1 MSFTDKLVKNTYFH
15 LLSQAVNLLSPFILI
30 PVIISSIGA
39 EDYGIYV
46 LVLGFI
52 GTFGLLDLS
61 FSSSFVK
68 FIAEYYNKKQNDKL
82 IEIINTGFLFY
93 LIFSTLTVITALLI
107 SDYLFGLVNIPPE
120 KYALAKNVFYLSL
133 SIFFFGS
140 SFGIFNSLLIGLQKM
155 YQGAIA
161 SIFVSIGYFTAVLI
175 LMLTHSG
182 LFSLMIAQLASGIIS
197 VVITLILA
205 KRNLP
210 GLVVTPR
217 KFTISRLKE
226 MSKFGIQI
234 QVSRLST
241 FASEKYDE
249 FLLGAFSTLGNVTL
263 YNLGSKAASYGK
275 FIPLQFMAPI
285 APAAA
290 ELSAM
295 KRDDKLKELY
305 LNAVK
310 YLNMLAIPIFIFLF
324 FFSDR
329 LFIAWMGPG
338 YETSILISR
347 ILIVGYLSNFLFSVP
362 GNIIIPNTGA
372 PKFQMREGL
381 IFLGI
386 NIIASYFLIKKFG
399 ITGAAFG
406 NAISVVISSVY
417 ILIVSSR
424 FFKVSPLKIIPD
436 LFTKPFLFSIIP
448 VIPLLIFFYLTGY
461 SSERVFNILYVSAAA
476 LFYFT
481 VYLFLLVNFTYLNSK
496 DYELITKFLIKL
508 PPFNLI
514 AEKERQKLRSSE
526 TSNKKIEVS
535 GIDEIK
541 IDEENRQEYT
551 ISATRLKIV
560 KLFSIRRYRDDIL
573 HYIKRVISQDEN

>member
-1 MSFTDKLVKNTYFH
+1 MSFTGKLVKNTYFH

-68 FIAEYYNKKQNDKL
+68 FIAEYHNKKQTVSL
-82 IEIINTGFLFY
+82 IEVINTGFIFY
-93 LIFSTLTVITALLI
+93 LIFSVVTVTIALLV

-120 KYALAKNVFYLSL
+120 KYLLAKNVFYLSL
-133 SIFFFGS
+133 MIFFFGS

-161 SIFVSIGYFTAVLI
+161 SIFVSLGYFAAVLI
-175 LMLTHSG
+175 LMLTNSG
-182 LFSLMIAQLASGIIS
+182 LLSLMIAQLTSGIVS
-197 VVITLILA
+197 VIITLILA

-210 GLVVTPR
+210 GLVVSPR
-217 KFTISRLKE
+217 RFTLTRLKE

-234 QVSRLST
+234 QVSRLAT

-263 YNLGSKAASYGK
+263 YNLGSKAATYGK
-275 FIPLQFMAPI
+275 FIPLQFIAPI
-285 APAAA
+285 VPAAA
-290 ELSAM
+290 ELSAL
-295 KRDDKLKELY
+295 KQADKLRELY
-305 LNAVK
+305 LSTVK
-310 YLNMLAIPIFIFLF
+310 YLNMLAIPVFIFLF

-329 LFIAWMGPG
+329 LFFAWMGPG
-338 YETSILISR
+338 YESSVLISR
-347 ILIVGYLSNFLFSVP
+347 ILIAGYISNFLFSVP
-362 GNIIIPNTGA
+362 GNIIIPNTGV
-372 PKFQMREGL
+372 PKYQMREGL

-386 NIIASYFLIKKFG
+386 NIIVSYFLIKEYG

-406 NAISVVISSVY
+406 NAVSVVISSVY

-424 FFKVSPLKIIPD
+424 FFRVNPLRIITKF
-436 LFTKPFLFSIIP
+436 FTKPVLFSVIP
-448 VIPLLIFFYLTGY
+448 AIPLLLFFTFTAY
-461 SSERVFNILYVSAAA
+461 SSERAINILYIGAAA
-476 LFYFT
+476 FFYFM
-481 VYLFLLVNFTYLNSK
+481 VYGFLLINFTYLSPK

-508 PPFNLI
+508 PPFNII
-514 AEKERQKLRSSE
+514 AERQRRKMKTDAAAAATDELIENDINTEDSRGLRNE
-526 TSNKKIEVS
+526 FSNKTA
-535 GIDEIK
+535 G
-541 IDEENRQEYT
+541 
-551 ISATRLKIV
+551 
-560 KLFSIRRYRDDIL
+560 LFSFSRYRNRML
-573 HYIKRVISQDEN
+573 NYINRVISQDED